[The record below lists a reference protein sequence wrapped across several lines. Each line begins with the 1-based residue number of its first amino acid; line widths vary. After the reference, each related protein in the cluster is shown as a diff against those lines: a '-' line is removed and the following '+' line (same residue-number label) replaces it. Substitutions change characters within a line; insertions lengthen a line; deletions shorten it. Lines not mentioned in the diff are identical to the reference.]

1 MPSSKQ
7 AKKRMRTDA
16 VRRVANKAVSSAMKT
31 AMKKVLDAENT
42 ETAQAALPKAMK
54 MVDKAAKKNIIHANS
69 AARNRS
75 RLTRAASAS

>member
-1 MPSSKQ
+1 
-7 AKKRMRTDA
+7 MRTDA

-42 ETAQAALPKAMK
+42 ETAQAALPRAMK
-54 MVDKAAKKNIIHANS
+54 MVDKAAKKNIIHANT
-69 AARNRS
+69 AARSRS

>member
-1 MPSSKQ
+1 MPTSKQ

-31 AMKKVLDAENT
+31 AMKRVLDAENT
-42 ETAQAALPKAMK
+42 ETAQAALPNAMK
-54 MVDKAAKKNIIHANS
+54 MVDKAAKKNIIHANA

>member
-1 MPSSKQ
+1 MPTSNQ

-42 ETAQAALPKAMK
+42 ESAQAALPNAMK
-54 MVDKAAKKNIIHANS
+54 MVDKAAKKNIIHANA

-75 RLTRAASAS
+75 RLTRAAGAS

>member
-1 MPSSKQ
+1 MPTSNQ

-16 VRRVANKAVSSAMKT
+16 VLRVANKAVSSAMKT

-42 ETAQAALPKAMK
+42 ESAQAALPNAMK
-54 MVDKAAKKNIIHANS
+54 MVDKAAKKNIIHANA

>member
-1 MPSSKQ
+1 
-7 AKKRMRTDA
+7 MRTDA

-42 ETAQAALPKAMK
+42 ESAQAALPNAMK
-54 MVDKAAKKNIIHANS
+54 MVDKAAKKNIIHANA

-75 RLTRAASAS
+75 RLTRAAGAS